1 MVQLAKVPILGNDI
15 IHVGYNIHDH
25 LVETIIKHCPSS
37 TYVICNDTNL
47 SKVPYYQQ
55 LVLEFKASLPEGSRL
70 LTYVVKPGE
79 TSKSRETKAQL
90 EDYLLVEGCTRDTV
104 MVAIGGGVIGDMIGF
119 VASTF
124 MRGVRVVQVPTSLLA
139 MVDSSIGGKTAIDTP
154 LGKNFIGA
162 FWQPKFV
169 LVDIKWLET
178 LAKREFINGM
188 AEVIKTAC
196 IWNADEFTRLE
207 SNASLFLNVVNGA
220 KNVKVTNQLTNEIDE
235 ISNTDIEAM
244 LDHTYKLVLESIKVK
259 AEVVSSDERES
270 SLRNLLNFGHSIGHA
285 YEAILTPQALH
296 GECVS
301 IGMVKEAELSRYF
314 GILSPTQVARL
325 SKILVAY
332 GLPVSPDEK
341 WFKELTLHKKTPLD
355 ILLKKMSIDKKNEGS
370 KKKVVILESIGKCY
384 GDSAQFVSDEDLRFI
399 LTDETLVY
407 PFKDIPADQQKV
419 VIPPGSKSISN
430 RALILAALGEG
441 QCKIKNLLHSDDT
454 KHMLTAVHELKGAT
468 ISWEDNGETVVVEGH
483 GGSTLSAC
491 ADPLYL
497 GNAGTASRFLTSLA
511 ALVNSTSS
519 QKYIVLTGNA
529 RMQQRPI
536 APLVDSLR
544 ANGTKIEYLNNE
556 GSLPIK
562 VYTDSV
568 FKGGRIELAA
578 TVSSQYVSSILM
590 CAPYAEEP
598 VTLALVGGKPISK
611 LYVDMTIKMMEKFG
625 INVETSTT
633 EPYTYYIPKGHY
645 INPSEYVIES
655 DASSATYPLAFAA
668 MTGTTVTVPNIGFE
682 SLQGDARF
690 ARDVLKPMG
699 CKITQTATSTTVS
712 GPPVGTLK
720 PLKHVDMEPMT
731 DAFLTACVVAAISHD
746 SDPNSANTTTIE
758 GIANQRVKEC
768 NRILAMATEL
778 AKFGV
783 KTTELPDGIQVHG
796 LNSIKDLK
804 VPSDSSGP
812 VGVCTYDDHRV
823 AMSFSL
829 LAGMVNSQNERDEV
843 ATPVRILERH
853 CTGKTWPGWW
863 DVLHSELGAKLDG
876 AEPLECTSK
885 KNSKKSVVIIGMRAA
900 GKTTI
905 SKWCASA
912 LGYKLVDLDE
922 LFEQQHNNQSVKQ
935 FVVENGWEKFRE
947 EETRIFKEV
956 IQNYGDDGYVFST
969 GGGIVESAES
979 RKALKDFASSGGYVL
994 HLHRDIEET
1003 IVFLQSDP
1011 SRPAYVE
1018 EIREVWNR
1026 REGWYKEC
1034 SNFSFFAPHCS
1045 AEAEFQALRRSF
1057 SKYIATITGVREIE
1071 IPSGRS
1077 AFVCLTFD
1085 DLTEQTEN
1093 LTPICYGCEA
1103 VEVRVDHLANYSADF
1118 VSKQLSILRKAT
1130 DSIPI
1135 IFTVRTK
1142 KQGGNFPDE
1151 EFKTLRELYDIALKN
1166 GVEFLDLELTLP
1178 TDIQYEV
1185 INKRGNTK
1193 IIGSHHDFQGLY
1205 SWDDAEWENRFNQ
1218 ALTLDVD
1225 VVKFVGTA
1233 VNFED
1238 NLRLEHFRDTHKN
1251 KPLIAVNMT
1260 SKGSISRVLNN
1271 VLTPVTSDLLPNSA
1285 APGQL
1290 TVAQINKMYTSMGG
1304 IEPKELFVVGK
1315 PIGHSRSPILHN
1327 TGYEI
1332 LGLPH
1337 KFDKFETESAQLVK
1351 EKLLDGNKNFGG
1363 AAVTIPLK
1371 LDIMQYMDELT
1382 DAAKVIGAVNTV
1394 IPLGNKKFKGDNTDW
1409 LGIRNALINNGVP
1422 EYVGHTAGLVI
1433 GAGGTSRA
1441 ALYALHSLGC
1451 KKIFIINRTTSKLK
1465 PLIESLP
1472 SEFNIIGI
1480 ESTKSIEEIKEHVGV
1495 AVSCVPADKP
1505 LDDELLSKLERFLVK
1520 GAHAAFVP
1528 TLLEAAYKP
1537 SVTPVMT
1544 ISQDKY
1550 QWHVVPGS
1558 QMLVH
1563 QGVAQFEKWTGF
1575 KAPFKAIFDA
1585 VTKE

>member
-1 MVQLAKVPILGNDI
+1 M
-15 IHVGYNIHDH
+15 
-25 LVETIIKHCPSS
+25 
-37 TYVICNDTNL
+37 
-47 SKVPYYQQ
+47 
-55 LVLEFKASLPEGSRL
+55 
-70 LTYVVKPGE
+70 
-79 TSKSRETKAQL
+79 
-90 EDYLLVEGCTRDTV
+90 
-104 MVAIGGGVIGDMIGF
+104 
-119 VASTF
+119 
-124 MRGVRVVQVPTSLLA
+124 
-139 MVDSSIGGKTAIDTP
+139 
-154 LGKNFIGA
+154 
-162 FWQPKFV
+162 
-169 LVDIKWLET
+169 
-178 LAKREFINGM
+178 
-188 AEVIKTAC
+188 
-196 IWNADEFTRLE
+196 
-207 SNASLFLNVVNGA
+207 
-220 KNVKVTNQLTNEIDE
+220 
-235 ISNTDIEAM
+235 
-244 LDHTYKLVLESIKVK
+244 
-259 AEVVSSDERES
+259 
-270 SLRNLLNFGHSIGHA
+270 
-285 YEAILTPQALH
+285 
-296 GECVS
+296 
-301 IGMVKEAELSRYF
+301 
-314 GILSPTQVARL
+314 
-325 SKILVAY
+325 
-332 GLPVSPDEK
+332 
-341 WFKELTLHKKTPLD
+341 
-355 ILLKKMSIDKKNEGS
+355 
-370 KKKVVILESIGKCY
+370 
-384 GDSAQFVSDEDLRFI
+384 
-399 LTDETLVY
+399 
-407 PFKDIPADQQKV
+407 
-419 VIPPGSKSISN
+419 
-430 RALILAALGEG
+430 
-441 QCKIKNLLHSDDT
+441 
-454 KHMLTAVHELKGAT
+454 
-468 ISWEDNGETVVVEGH
+468 
-483 GGSTLSAC
+483 
-491 ADPLYL
+491 
-497 GNAGTASRFLTSLA
+497 
-511 ALVNSTSS
+511 
-519 QKYIVLTGNA
+519 
-529 RMQQRPI
+529 
-536 APLVDSLR
+536 
-544 ANGTKIEYLNNE
+544 
-556 GSLPIK
+556 
-562 VYTDSV
+562 
-568 FKGGRIELAA
+568 
-578 TVSSQYVSSILM
+578 
-590 CAPYAEEP
+590 
-598 VTLALVGGKPISK
+598 
-611 LYVDMTIKMMEKFG
+611 
-625 INVETSTT
+625 
-633 EPYTYYIPKGHY
+633 
-645 INPSEYVIES
+645 
-655 DASSATYPLAFAA
+655 
-668 MTGTTVTVPNIGFE
+668 
-682 SLQGDARF
+682 
-690 ARDVLKPMG
+690 
-699 CKITQTATSTTVS
+699 
-712 GPPVGTLK
+712 
-720 PLKHVDMEPMT
+720 
-731 DAFLTACVVAAISHD
+731 
-746 SDPNSANTTTIE
+746 
-758 GIANQRVKEC
+758 
-768 NRILAMATEL
+768 
-778 AKFGV
+778 
-783 KTTELPDGIQVHG
+783 
-796 LNSIKDLK
+796 
-804 VPSDSSGP
+804 
-812 VGVCTYDDHRV
+812 
-823 AMSFSL
+823 
-829 LAGMVNSQNERDEV
+829 
-843 ATPVRILERH
+843 
-853 CTGKTWPGWW
+853 
-863 DVLHSELGAKLDG
+863 
-876 AEPLECTSK
+876 
-885 KNSKKSVVIIGMRAA
+885 
-900 GKTTI
+900 
-905 SKWCASA
+905 
-912 LGYKLVDLDE
+912 
-922 LFEQQHNNQSVKQ
+922 
-935 FVVENGWEKFRE
+935 
-947 EETRIFKEV
+947 
-956 IQNYGDDGYVFST
+956 
-969 GGGIVESAES
+969 
-979 RKALKDFASSGGYVL
+979 
-994 HLHRDIEET
+994 
-1003 IVFLQSDP
+1003 
-1011 SRPAYVE
+1011 
-1018 EIREVWNR
+1018 
-1026 REGWYKEC
+1026 
-1034 SNFSFFAPHCS
+1034 
-1045 AEAEFQALRRSF
+1045 
-1057 SKYIATITGVREIE
+1057 
-1071 IPSGRS
+1071 
-1077 AFVCLTFD
+1077 CLTFD

-1135 IFTVRTK
+1135 IFTVRTM

-1480 ESTKSIEEIKEHVGV
+1480 KSTKSIEEIKEHVGV

-1575 KAPFKAIFDA
+1575 KGPFKAIFDA